1 MTSFPVARTL
11 GEFCKLGFAKNCSRT
26 LSTTALKCQESSP
39 KEQRKKPFPVIDGE
53 VDTTSTNFTRN
64 LDVST
69 KLLSKYE
76 EVLTKSKAGGGEKA
90 ILRHVKQNKKLLPM
104 DRVRLLL
111 DNVEDFLELS
121 PIAGHAME
129 YGDVARAGVIT
140 GR

>member
-11 GEFCKLGFAKNCSRT
+11 GEFCKWGFFKNCSRT
-26 LSTTALKCQESSP
+26 LSTTTSRCQESSP
-39 KEQRKKPFPVIDGE
+39 KEQHKKPFPVIDGE
-53 VDTTSTNFTRN
+53 VDTTSTNFAQN

-90 ILRHVKQNKKLLPM
+90 IHRHVKQNKKLLPM

-140 GR
+140 GK